1 MIYIW
6 ANIKPTRLLVKE
18 FIFSATGKGMKGLY
32 RILLNKGLAL
42 FTIITEITLKATLI
56 TIKKKAMVYFSMKPV
71 EKNIQEVLRIISLME
86 KELFIFVLEMFM
98 KAITRMEK
106 ETHTDAYIINLEVH
120 MKGSGQKMKFR
131 DGNFLNSFLYKG

>member
-71 EKNIQEVLRIISLME
+71 EKNI
-86 KELFIFVLEMFM
+86 
-98 KAITRMEK
+98 
-106 ETHTDAYIINLEVH
+106 
-120 MKGSGQKMKFR
+120 
-131 DGNFLNSFLYKG
+131 